1 MTTPRQAVAR
11 SGDDA
16 MISRL
21 VNGVLGLSGG
31 AAYLIVGV
39 LAFAEAAAFTG
50 LVVPGEVAV
59 LLGGV
64 LAS

>member
-1 MTTPRQAVAR
+1 
-11 SGDDA
+11 

-50 LVVPGEVAV
+50 LVAPGEVACCSA
-59 LLGGV
+59 
-64 LAS
+64 ASSRPSRRSRCR